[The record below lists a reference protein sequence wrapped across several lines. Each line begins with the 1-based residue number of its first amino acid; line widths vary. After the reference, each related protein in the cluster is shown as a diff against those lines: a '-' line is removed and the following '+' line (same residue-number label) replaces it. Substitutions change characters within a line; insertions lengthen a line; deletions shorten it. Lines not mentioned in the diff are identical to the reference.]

1 MLRHLLFALAVLA
14 FALRALA
21 AEIQP
26 VITPGPNATT
36 STDGNEVI
44 IAGGAELMFG
54 EARLTAD
61 ELRYDKSTGTAT
73 AKGQVTFTRGT
84 RRLLAD
90 ALVYRVA
97 DGSYSAEN
105 LRFGDYPVYGTAAR
119 ASGTRTEIALD
130 QARLSYREPGPWQP
144 TLNAGRIVYGPG
156 DRVRAESAQA
166 GVGHAQ
172 PLPFPKFQQRINEP
186 LIPYVSLSAGFRS
199 SLGAFA
205 EADVRVPV
213 NSSLRLGPDIGFYSK
228 RGLMFGPSGHY
239 ERSDAG
245 GSMTGEFRSGFIN
258 DHGEKL
264 TDVLGRPVGENR
276 GYAEWEHHQRIGENV
291 TITGQL
297 NYWKDSAIIRD
308 FRPGAFFNVQEP
320 DTFVEAVYTGQNYF
334 VSAFA
339 RYQPNSFQVVQQ
351 RLPEIRFDLIPLAVG
366 NGFYEEFNASAVHL
380 REDPPL
386 GGPRLQSDR
395 VDAYY
400 AISRPFNPRDW
411 LNITPVAGG
420 RATYYANTRGT
431 TVNGT
436 PIVRGNTTRLLGE
449 LGVDASLRSSGTF
462 EYQNAF
468 WKINGLRHLFTPRL
482 SYRYIPRAD
491 RRQDRIPAIDRREV
505 FSTYLPPLGL
515 GATRNLDDL
524 QPRNVLRIGFDNT
537 VQTRDPNY
545 GSRDLLILNVATDYD
560 YKPKPGERNFSAVH
574 GEMALMPA
582 RWMQLDLYG
591 SYQTQTAVLREVNS
605 GLTLKDGN
613 AWSLRFAN
621 NFLRDDIEDYLV
633 EGRLKINEIFEAQTK
648 LHYDARKRRFNE
660 QAYGIVQN
668 IDNIWRI
675 SYIVTLYSGRQRES
689 DFGFSVRI
697 DALRF

>member
-1 MLRHLLFALAVLA
+1 MRRFFLAVTVLA
-14 FALRALA
+14 FALNARG

-26 VITPGPNATT
+26 TINPSPNSTT
-36 STDGNEVI
+36 SYENDEVI
-44 IAGGAELMFG
+44 IAGGAELVFG
-54 EARLTAD
+54 DARLTSD
-61 ELRYDKSTGTAT
+61 ELRYNKNTGVAV
-73 AKGQVTFTRGT
+73 AKGHVAFTRGT

-90 ALVYRVA
+90 TLVYRVA
-97 DGSYSAEN
+97 DGTYSAEN

-130 QARLSYREPGPWQP
+130 QAKLSYREPGPWQP
-144 TLNAGRIVYGPG
+144 TVNAGRIVYGPG

-166 GVGHAQ
+166 GIGHAQ

-186 LIPYVSLSAGFRS
+186 LIPFVSLSAGFRS

-205 EADVRVPV
+205 EADVRIPL
-213 NSSLRLGPDIGFYSK
+213 NSTLRLGPDVGYYSK

-239 ERSDAG
+239 DRSDAS

-276 GYAEWEHHQRIGENV
+276 GYAEWEHHQQIGENV
-291 TITGQL
+291 TITGQF

-320 DTFVEAVYTGQNYF
+320 DTFIESVYTRQNYF

-351 RLPEIRFDLIPLAVG
+351 RLPEIRFDLLPLAVG

-395 VDAYY
+395 IDAYY
-400 AISRPFNPRDW
+400 ALSRPFNPRDW

-436 PIVRGNTTRLLGE
+436 PIVSGNTTRLLGE

-505 FSTYLPPLGL
+505 FSTYLPPLDL

-524 QPRNVLRIGFDNT
+524 EPRNVLRVGFDNT
-537 VQTRDPNY
+537 LQTRDPVY

-560 YKPKPGERNFSAVH
+560 FKPKPGERNFSAVH

-591 SYQTQTAVLREVNS
+591 SYQTQTAVLRELNS
-605 GLTLKDGN
+605 GLTLKDGD

-668 IDNIWRI
+668 IDNIWRL